1 MFKVLRRNLSN
12 VGRIKPKCRLPHS
25 HLELALPVLHV
36 RDQFI
41 TMTSLCYCA
50 YSSRW
55 PAQAFVWVCVC
66 VCVMQGVIYIQ
77 TAHALWRV
85 QVRVSKCELLLCGGF
100 RADLTEAFCIQ
111 NSISISNRPV
121 RSQHHVLFSNRQILI
136 TCMHIFLIYIAY
148 QILDFDMDMTERVY
162 VHIEYASPYAAG
174 F

>member
-1 MFKVLRRNLSN
+1 MSSSSFPPWVSSPGFTCKGSIYHHDIFVLLC
-12 VGRIKPKCRLPHS
+12 V
-25 HLELALPVLHV
+25 
-36 RDQFI
+36 QF
-41 TMTSLCYCA
+41 TLTCTSLCV
-50 YSSRW
+50 S
-55 PAQAFVWVCVC
+55 VC